1 MNLVMNQEE
10 TLMTVTPEVTVDDGI
25 HIDWTKTLAYNI
37 IQLTASKNILRTY

>member
-25 HIDWTKTLAYNI
+25 HIDWTKTLAY